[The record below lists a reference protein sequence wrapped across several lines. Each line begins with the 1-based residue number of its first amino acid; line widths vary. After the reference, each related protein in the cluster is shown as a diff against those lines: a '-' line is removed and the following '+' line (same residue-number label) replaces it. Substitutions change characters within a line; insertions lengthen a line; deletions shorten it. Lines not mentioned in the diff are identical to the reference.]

1 MVLSTFPL
9 IQKLFQPFSAI
20 SPDQKIFTA
29 CISRDRI
36 ATQRNSEVTMNIFWY
51 EVNEAWSEAS
61 LVWLWSFIKAC
72 KRSDSRID
80 VGLEIWCE
88 EGEWVNGYRRKVAE
102 IIDGWIEYNVREFN
116 FDDVPDIEL
125 EGRCIDSRSV
135 KIAVSRI
142 WHYNEMVRENSISVV
157 GVNEINYSYNERV
170 RLIHC
175 DIDGVFTERFDL
187 GRFLGEVQEVP
198 RGCIGGC
205 NEYDDIAEGLSETH
219 TSDFMEKLDHTYLNC
234 GMMVFNVG
242 VINVSEL
249 IEYISNAFC
258 LEQDYVNERYTKYC
272 IDERY
277 NYTFRKKK
285 RLDTIHE
292 FMLPY
297 FVHFYG
303 DAKPFK
309 RNEVLPLDR
318 EIYEYWGE
326 YFRNV
331 VEIQGVLTDEFY
343 SLCREN
349 YVVSCRY

>member
-1 MVLSTFPL
+1 
-9 IQKLFQPFSAI
+9 
-20 SPDQKIFTA
+20 
-29 CISRDRI
+29 
-36 ATQRNSEVTMNIFWY
+36 MNIFWY

-88 EGEWVNGYRRKVAE
+88 EGEWVDSYKRKVAE
-102 IIDGWIEYNVREFN
+102 IIDGWAEYHNVREFN
-116 FDDVPDIEL
+116 FDDVPDIEV

-142 WHYNEMVRENSISVV
+142 WHYNEMVRENSISAV
-157 GVNEINYSYNERV
+157 GVNEINYSYNEHV

-187 GRFLGEVQEVP
+187 GRFLGEVREVP

-205 NEYDDIAEGLSETH
+205 NEYDDIAEGLLETH
-219 TSDFMEKLDHTYLNC
+219 DRDFMERLGGVYLNC

-249 IEYISNAFC
+249 TDYIGSAFC

-272 IDERY
+272 LDERY

-309 RNEVLPLDR
+309 RNVSLPLDG

-331 VEIQGVLTDEFY
+331 DEIRGILSKEFY
-343 SLCREN
+343 LLCREN